1 MSEDLKLENQLCFP
15 IYALSRQITALYRIH
30 LKKLGLTYPQ
40 YLVLMVLWEHN
51 LVTVKKLGELLWLD
65 SGTLTPLLKR
75 MEANDL
81 LIRKRC
87 SQDERIVNIMITNKG
102 KMLEKKAEPIPTIM
116 KKELNM
122 EDKEITDL
130 RGHLNKILLTTI
142 CNK

>member
-87 SQDERIVNIMITNKG
+87 SQDERIENIMITNKG
-102 KMLEKKAEPIPTIM
+102 IEHG
-116 KKELNM
+116 
-122 EDKEITDL
+122 
-130 RGHLNKILLTTI
+130 R
-142 CNK
+142 